1 MLLTGLIGFVGM
13 SAWAQDLQTN
23 ENGAYLIGS
32 KADLK
37 AFTELAEYYSK
48 DVVLTADIDDVDFML
63 CPTGSAYSGTFDGAG
78 HTINVNLTGTTTANA
93 LFYNFGGH
101 VKNLI
106 VGGNIT
112 ASVKNSA
119 TFAFTVWTAGASF
132 DNCVSVA
139 EITSPIGGDASIGG
153 FVGYAKQV
161 VNITNCTF
169 AGKISAPNATGIAG
183 FIGWASGA
191 STITNSVMEGDI
203 SEASTAD

>member
-13 SAWAQDLQTN
+13 SAWAQDLQTD

-48 DVVLTADIDDVDFML
+48 DVVLTANIDDVDFML

-101 VKNLI
+101 VKNL
-106 VGGNIT
+106 
-112 ASVKNSA
+112 
-119 TFAFTVWTAGASF
+119 TVA
-132 DNCVSVA
+132 
-139 EITSPIGGDASIGG
+139 P
-153 FVGYAKQV
+153 
-161 VNITNCTF
+161 CTP
-169 AGKISAPNATGIAG
+169 GT
-183 FIGWASGA
+183 
-191 STITNSVMEGDI
+191 
-203 SEASTAD
+203 